1 MEDDTRQHLRVR
13 RRGLLV
19 TATAA
24 MGEANLR
31 EEKEGRVVMG
41 LQKVV
46 GAAALNIVKERR
58 RKGIRLLTS
67 IER

>member
-19 TATAA
+19 TPTAA
-24 MGEANLR
+24 TGEANLR

-41 LQKVV
+41 LQKAVM
-46 GAAALNIVKERR
+46 GL
-58 RKGIRLLTS
+58 
-67 IER
+67 